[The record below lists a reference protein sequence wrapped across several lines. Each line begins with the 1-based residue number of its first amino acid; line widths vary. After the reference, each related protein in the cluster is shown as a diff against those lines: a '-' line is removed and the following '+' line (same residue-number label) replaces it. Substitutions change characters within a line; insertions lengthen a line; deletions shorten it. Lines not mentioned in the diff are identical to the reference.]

1 MELLFFFNKHRY
13 GQTSSGKTYTMTGDP
28 NDLYDESI
36 RGIIPRT
43 VDALF
48 AGIQEADETTEFTL
62 AVRDYYKFIFLNF
75 TIIFLLVKIFFFIL
89 IFADIY

>member
-1 MELLFFFNKHRY
+1 
-13 GQTSSGKTYTMTGDP
+13 MTGDP

-62 AVRDYYKFIFLNF
+62 AVRCFYKFIIPLFSINYYYL
-75 TIIFLLVKIFFFIL
+75 IL
-89 IFADIY
+89 F

>member
-1 MELLFFFNKHRY
+1 
-13 GQTSSGKTYTMTGDP
+13 MTGDP

-48 AGIQEADETTEFTL
+48 AGIQEADEKTEFTL
-62 AVRDYYKFIFLNF
+62 AVQYEILAYFERYYFLVL
-75 TIIFLLVKIFFFIL
+75 TDL
-89 IFADIY
+89 

>member
-1 MELLFFFNKHRY
+1 MELLFFFFFSFFLNKHRY

-62 AVRDYYKFIFLNF
+62 AVQYVGKKF
-75 TIIFLLVKIFFFIL
+75 
-89 IFADIY
+89 